1 LDSQYFVAV
10 LLISCGTNGVSSDR
24 ELNRPSEN
32 LRKCYKK
39 VEEMIKGSAENV
51 DKVFNRFDKKIAGL
65 ARKPS
70 KMTTRS

>member
-1 LDSQYFVAV
+1 VSAV
-10 LLISCGTNGVSSDR
+10 TESWSDPQKIY
-24 ELNRPSEN
+24 E
-32 LRKCYKK
+32 KCYKK
-39 VEEMIKGSAENV
+39 IEEIIKGSAENV